1 MFTAL
6 QKKSQMC
13 IPKEFETFHV
23 THAAVDV
30 LGKMEELNSEL
41 HFRLYYCLF
50 KKKIIKIDNC
60 FIDFI
65 YQSSYKPISNY

>member
-13 IPKEFETFHV
+13 IPKEFEISHITR
-23 THAAVDV
+23 AAVDV

-41 HFRLYYCLF
+41 HCRLDYCLF
-50 KKKIIKIDNC
+50 KKKMITIDNY
-60 FIDFI
+60 FIEFI